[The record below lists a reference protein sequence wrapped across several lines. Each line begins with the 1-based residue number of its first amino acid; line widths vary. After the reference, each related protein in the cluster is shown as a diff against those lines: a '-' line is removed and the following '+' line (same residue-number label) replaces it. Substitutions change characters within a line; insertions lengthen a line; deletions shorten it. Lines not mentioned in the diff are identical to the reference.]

1 MIATL
6 KIIDT
11 WVQAILRWISM
22 GFFCFLGVLLA
33 SNVLL
38 RLINDLISK
47 LTVLGYE
54 NMAESIKAVLPVT
67 SFHWLDEIVEL
78 SFAALVF
85 YGAAALWGAKLH
97 FSVGDWISPRLKS
110 AKMQSLYRMFIYLI
124 CIAFM
129 ATLFWFSLRLTLR
142 STELTTVF
150 QMKKSILYSCMPIS
164 ALIMLVY
171 SIFDFLGELR
181 NFFIDE
187 PNLKQTDINEQ
198 TKDLKTL

>member
-1 MIATL
+1 MMDTL

-11 WVQAILRWISM
+11 WVQRILGWISM
-22 GFFCFLGVLLA
+22 TFFCFLGLLLA
-33 SNVLL
+33 ANVLL
-38 RLINDLISK
+38 RLITDLINK

-54 NMAESIKAVLPVT
+54 SIAESIKSILPVT

-97 FSVGDWISPRLKS
+97 FSIGDWISPRLKS
-110 AKMQSLYRMFIYLI
+110 TRLKCFYRMFIYLI

-129 ATLFWFSLRLTLR
+129 GTLFWFSLRLTLR

-150 QMKKSILYSCMPIS
+150 QIKKSVLYSCIPIS
-164 ALIMLVY
+164 SLIMLIY
-171 SIFDFLGELR
+171 SIFDFLGELKK
-181 NFFIDE
+181 FFVGE
-187 PNLKQTDINEQ
+187 PTSKPPM
-198 TKDLKTL
+198 

>member
-1 MIATL
+1 MSATL
-6 KIIDT
+6 KLIDIL
-11 WVQAILRWISM
+11 VQNILRWISM
-22 GFFCFLGVLLA
+22 GFFCFLGFLLA
-33 SNVLL
+33 ANVLL
-38 RLINDLISK
+38 RLINDLINK

-54 NMAESIKAVLPVT
+54 NIADSIKAILPVT

-110 AKMQSLYRMFIYLI
+110 TQMRCLYRMFIFSI

-171 SIFDFLGELR
+171 SLFDFLGELR
-181 NFFIDE
+181 NFFTGE
-187 PNLKQTDINEQ
+187 STSNPPT
-198 TKDLKTL
+198 

>member
-1 MIATL
+1 MINTL

-11 WVQAILRWISM
+11 WVQKILGWISM
-22 GFFCFLGVLLA
+22 TFFCFLGLLLGA
-33 SNVLL
+33 NVLL
-38 RLINDLISK
+38 RLITDLINK

-54 NMAESIKAVLPVT
+54 SMAELIKSILPVT

-110 AKMQSLYRMFIYLI
+110 VRLKCFYRMFIYLI

-129 ATLFWFSLRLTLR
+129 GTLFWFSLRLTLR

-150 QMKKSILYSCMPIS
+150 QIKKSVLYSCIPIS
-164 ALIMLVY
+164 ASIMLVY

-181 NFFIDE
+181 NFFVGKPISK
-187 PNLKQTDINEQ
+187 PPA
-198 TKDLKTL
+198 